1 LGNLASNCKHS
12 FGAFTPSPTLWIVL
26 LDISIKSYVKCIKNI
41 TTAFSDALCHGN
53 HGLER
58 NMESLFDY
66 CTVIQPS
73 QGNVNM
79 IT

>member
-1 LGNLASNCKHS
+1 MGNLASNCKHS

-41 TTAFSDALCHGN
+41 TTALCHGN
-53 HGLER
+53 HGLES
-58 NMESLFDY
+58 NMESLLDY